1 MDFRSIPLPQ
11 IFSFLN
17 EQIQWD
23 LIFKQFFSE
32 SISILLHAHKP
43 GKKTCNPW
51 ELAPLIL
58 KSVELLRL
66 HSIYWTPA
74 NFVSTYSKSLICDR
88 QLLIHQKCFI
98 VNESQLLLNF
108 SLLNQLNQF
117 VGFLLLFL
125 QQEECLFV
133 SGEGRDG
140 NGAGI
145 GGGGRGETGRSRSRG
160 TQHEPQTGST
170 KVGLGESFKSCFYF
184 YFGGI
189 I

>member
-1 MDFRSIPLPQ
+1 M
-11 IFSFLN
+11 
-17 EQIQWD
+17 
-23 LIFKQFFSE
+23 
-32 SISILLHAHKP
+32 
-43 GKKTCNPW
+43 
-51 ELAPLIL
+51 
-58 KSVELLRL
+58 
-66 HSIYWTPA
+66 
-74 NFVSTYSKSLICDR
+74 
-88 QLLIHQKCFI
+88 
-98 VNESQLLLNF
+98 LNF

-145 GGGGRGETGRSRSRG
+145 SGGGRGETGRSRSRG

-184 YFGGI
+184 ILGGLFRI
-189 I
+189 IKLQKELIIIILE